1 MNVIVTNMQLSVWK
15 HYIQFAYKINLL
27 KYIISKFWI
36 LNYEKKVYFWVA
48 TDKNK
53 KKYEGNYEMNIIMW
67 TWIHKCELLSQI
79 MR

>member
-15 HYIQFAYKINLL
+15 HYIQFAYKINH
-27 KYIISKFWI
+27 YFIISKFRI

-53 KKYEGNYEMNIIMW
+53 KKYEMNIIMW
-67 TWIHKCELLSQI
+67 TWSHKCELLSQI